1 MKMTTPTRLDATLL
15 ALADPTR
22 RAIVRRL
29 ALGEARVTE
38 VAAPFPMSLNAVSK
52 HIRALERAG
61 LVQRRV
67 VGREHILSFNPAPL
81 DEAAAWIASQQATW
95 QQRLD
100 VLEALLAEEGAIDT
114 EDDARREK
122 GMHDLHPQA
131 STSSTLEREITEMAQ
146 PEHNITIV
154 REIDAP
160 ASAVYAAW
168 TDPAIMR
175 RWIASELE
183 AEVRVGGSYRHVV
196 DAGEAGRFV
205 HSGQY
210 LVLDPERRIV
220 QTFQGANEGA
230 DAADDSSDVYQNER
244 LEIVLRPLGPTRT
257 ELTFSNVWEG
267 QALSEEDLAATTAG
281 WDAWLDQLAALF

>member
-1 MKMTTPTRLDATLL
+1 MMTIAAAQLDATLM

-22 RAIVRRL
+22 RAIMRRL
-29 ALGEARVTE
+29 AEGEARVTE
-38 VAAPFPMSLNAVSK
+38 VAVPFPISLNAVSK
-52 HIRALERAG
+52 HIRVLERAG

-81 DEAAAWIASQQATW
+81 DEAAAWIAAQQATW
-95 QQRLD
+95 HERFD
-100 VLEALLAEEGAIDT
+100 VLEALLTEEGAPDT
-114 EDDARREK
+114 EHDARREK
-122 GMHDLHPQA
+122 GMHELHPHA
-131 STSSTLEREITEMAQ
+131 STSSTVERETAEMTP

-175 RWIASELE
+175 RWIASEVD
-183 AEVRVGGSYRHVV
+183 ADVRVGGSYRHVV

-205 HSGQY
+205 HSGRY
-210 LVLDPERRIV
+210 LALESERRIV
-220 QTFQGANEGA
+220 QTFQGGSEGA
-230 DAADDSSDVYQNER
+230 DREEDSSDLYQNER
-244 LEIVLRPLGPTRT
+244 LEITLRPLGPTRT
-257 ELTFSNVWEG
+257 ELTFSNIWEG
-267 QALSEEDLAATTAG
+267 QALTSADLAATRAG